1 MYEEKMQ
8 YDAWNRSKLI
18 ILTHKCYFT
27 NLPLTF
33 LFIYKLTMPYKF
45 NNMQFMNLNMLSEF
59 MQVLNINEKHYTKN
73 EYFIK
78 YILFTTF
85 YLL

>member
-1 MYEEKMQ
+1 
-8 YDAWNRSKLI
+8 
-18 ILTHKCYFT
+18 
-27 NLPLTF
+27 
-33 LFIYKLTMPYKF
+33 MPYKF